1 MTPYTLI
8 NIDEVEDA
16 AVGFGLAPSLEARF
30 ARRALGGTI
39 VGVSR
44 ETLAPGF
51 RVPFGHMHRDQ
62 EEVYVVLR
70 GSGRIKIEDEI
81 LELAEGD
88 LVRVAPGIWRCT
100 EAGPDGMQILAVGAP
115 ISEENDS
122 ELEQGWW
129 ADGGASAEGTA
140 RTA

>member
-8 NIDEVEDA
+8 NIDDVEDS
-16 AVGFGLAPSLEARF
+16 AVRFGLAPSLEARF
-30 ARRALGGTI
+30 ARRALGGSI

-51 RVPFGHMHRDQ
+51 RVPFGHMHRNQ

-70 GSGRIKIEDEI
+70 GSGRIKIDDEI
-81 LELAEGD
+81 LELAQGD
-88 LVRVAPGIWRCT
+88 LVRIAPGVWRCT
-100 EAGPDGMQILAVGAP
+100 EAGPDGMQIIAVGAP
-115 ISEENDS
+115 ISEEDDS

-129 ADGGASAEGTA
+129 ADEDATAEGTTPA
-140 RTA
+140 A

>member
-1 MTPYTLI
+1 MTAYTLI
-8 NIDEVEDA
+8 NVDDVEDG
-16 AVGFGLAPSLEARF
+16 AVRFGLAPSLEARF

-70 GSGRIKIEDEI
+70 GSGRIKIDDEI
-81 LELAEGD
+81 VELAEGD
-88 LVRVAPGIWRCT
+88 LVRVAPGVWRCT
-100 EAGPDGMQILAVGAP
+100 EAGPDGMQILAIGAP

-122 ELEQGWW
+122 ELEHGWW
-129 ADGGASAEGTA
+129 ADGGASPEGTA
-140 RTA
+140 PTA

>member
-8 NIDEVEDA
+8 NIDDVEDSA
-16 AVGFGLAPSLEARF
+16 TRFGLSPSLEARF
-30 ARRALGGTI
+30 GGRPLGSKV

-51 RVPFGHMHRDQ
+51 RVPFGHTHRDQ

-70 GSGRIKIEDEI
+70 GSGRMKIGADI
-81 LELAEGD
+81 VELAEGD
-88 LVRVAPGIWRCT
+88 MVRVGPGVWRCT
-100 EAGPDGMQILAVGAP
+100 EAGPDGMQVLAVGAP
-115 ISEENDS
+115 VAEENDA

-129 ADGGASAEGTA
+129 ADEPASA
-140 RTA
+140 